1 MAKFYKQPRRKKK
14 MQVLVITRPAQ
25 FLCDAARNLEVLCTL
40 QPPPKCRQQ
49 PDELWPS
56 ACAWR
61 GGQSAIADRDLED
74 VVSTSRRLGGL
85 APGQSRAARSLRD
98 HVF

>member
-1 MAKFYKQPRRKKK
+1 MS
-14 MQVLVITRPAQ
+14 
-25 FLCDAARNLEVLCTL
+25 LEGPGLLPLAIESNT
-40 QPPPKCRQQ
+40 PKCRQQ